1 MAGAKK
7 PTQADAKLAAA
18 QYREALVDDS
28 MDQLVGEL
36 AVKMGE
42 WRNARDHRVA
52 ELIRLE
58 MAEQEAEEAVV
69 AAFEAARSAG
79 AKVRALEKIDL
90 KPSEA
95 IAAVNKRAKTTG
107 TGRRS
112 AAAEPADSPDSDGRS
127 NASPVP
133 APAPKASVPE
143 PVG

>member
-42 WRNARDHRVA
+42 WRNARDHRVT
-52 ELIRLE
+52 ELTRLE
-58 MAEQEAEEAVV
+58 MAEQKAEEAVV

-95 IAAVNKRAKTTG
+95 IAAVSKRAKTTG
-107 TGRRS
+107 ASRRS
-112 AAAEPADSPDSDGRS
+112 AAADPVDSPDSDGQS
-127 NASPVP
+127 KASPAS
-133 APAPKASVPE
+133 APAPETSVPE
-143 PVG
+143 PIG